1 MDDIRDQVVRVVI
14 ASAEELNASLE
25 QPIDVRLGEDAPL
38 YGHQGVLDSL
48 ALVTLI
54 TTVEQELEDQLGA
67 SVSLIDERAI
77 SQARSPFRTIAS
89 LADFATSLLEGAQKT
104 A

>member
-1 MDDIRDQVVRVVI
+1 MNDIRDQVVRVII
-14 ASAEELNASLE
+14 ASSEELNSALE
-25 QPIDVRLGEDAPL
+25 EPIDIARGEDAPL
-38 YGHQGVLDSL
+38 YGDHGVLDSL

-77 SQARSPFRTIAS
+77 SQARSPFRSVGS
-89 LADFATSLLEGAQKT
+89 LADFATGLLESARQT

>member
-1 MDDIRDQVVRVVI
+1 MNDIRDEVVRVIV
-14 ASAEELNASLE
+14 ATSEELNASLE
-25 QPIDVRLGEDAPL
+25 EPIDVQRGEDAPL
-38 YGHQGVLDSL
+38 YGDQGVLDSL

-54 TTVEQELEDQLGA
+54 TTVEQELEDQLGV

-77 SQARSPFRTIAS
+77 SQARSPFRSIGS
-89 LADFATSLLEGAQKT
+89 LADFATSLLESAQQT